1 MTIRERLEQ
10 LEREILSPY
19 ALKSADSKGRA
30 VPEPPDPVRT
40 VFQRDRDRIVHC
52 KAFRRLKHKTQ
63 VFLDPE
69 EDHYRTRLTHTLE
82 VAQIARTLSRALR
95 LNEDLTEAIA
105 LAHDL
110 GHPPF
115 GHTGEEALDEILQ
128 RYVPHSRFRHYE
140 QSLRVVDVL
149 EKDGKGLNLTCE
161 VREGIA
167 GHSKGR
173 RDLTANETEKTNSL
187 EAAAVRIADRIAYL
201 NHDLDDA
208 FRAGLL
214 APNDLPQHLI
224 EFLGDTHSG
233 RIARMVMDVV
243 EQSDGQPEIQLSAA
257 MLDVMNEMKEF
268 MFEQIYYHPRVRGER
283 EKMRVLLHQ
292 LFIHYMENPPELP
305 ARFRSAGEAIEVQA
319 QGVCDYIAGMTDRYA
334 LQRYMTIFLRLPL
347 RARRRRTGRL
357 SDGLYTA
364 MSMRSGDTGQTHH
377 PDRLLSTHSQSQPD
391 SHSVF
396 LPRMWT
402 CPRADAAPAGVGPN
416 YPLRHAVRGNIY

>member
-10 LEREILSPY
+10 LEKQTL
-19 ALKSADSKGRA
+19 AACAVKSADSRGRT

-40 VFQRDRDRIVHC
+40 AFQRDRDRIIHC

-115 GHTGEEALDEILQ
+115 GHTGEEALDEILR
-128 RYVPHSRFRHYE
+128 RYVPGMRFRHYE
-140 QSLRVVDVL
+140 QSLRVVEVL
-149 EKDGKGLNLTCE
+149 EKDGQGLNLTFE

-173 RDLTANETEKTNSL
+173 RDLTANETEKTSSL

-214 APNDLPQHLI
+214 APHDLPAHLVDA
-224 EFLGDTHSG
+224 LGDTHSG

-243 EQSDGQPEIQLSAA
+243 EQSDDQPEIGISPA
-257 MLDVMNEMKEF
+257 MLDAMNEMKEF
-268 MFEQIYYHPRVRGER
+268 MFENVYYHPRVRGER
-283 EKMRVLLHQ
+283 EKMSTLLHQ
-292 LFIHYMENPPELP
+292 LFIHYMENPAELP
-305 ARFRSAGEAIEVQA
+305 ERFRATSETLKAQA

-334 LQRYMTIFLRLPL
+334 LQKYMT
-347 RARRRRTGRL
+347 T
-357 SDGLYTA
+357 
-364 MSMRSGDTGQTHH
+364 
-377 PDRLLSTHSQSQPD
+377 
-391 SHSVF
+391 F
-396 LPRMWT
+396 LPRNW
-402 CPRADAAPAGVGPN
+402 GG
-416 YPLRHAVRGNIY
+416 